1 MTTRKTLSLFVP
13 SALLLLLA
21 GCEVIPVTAQVED
34 TRLDQIV
41 SSLDKTLANQAE
53 VNTQLQQQQRQ
64 LDLTQQQLKL
74 MSQGV
79 DAVLKD
85 AIEDSCPRLEA
96 CPAPKNVSG
105 KMLVGALEE
114 IWLPDLGM
122 ALTARIDTGAKT
134 SSIDASNIKL
144 FERDGKRWVSFQIF
158 DPESGEP
165 VSLERRHKRTVGII
179 QPGSQQAK
187 SRPVVKMSIIIGS
200 LEQIA
205 EFSLSSRTHAGYQ
218 VLIGRSIL
226 KDVMLVDVSSENIAP
241 HLHSLATPVNTDKA
255 K

>member
-79 DAVLKD
+79 DAVLKRRHRRQLS
-85 AIEDSCPRLEA
+85 EVRSRVLRQKM
-96 CPAPKNVSG
+96 CPAKC
-105 KMLVGALEE
+105 L
-114 IWLPDLGM
+114 W
-122 ALTARIDTGAKT
+122 AR
-134 SSIDASNIKL
+134 
-144 FERDGKRWVSFQIF
+144 
-158 DPESGEP
+158 
-165 VSLERRHKRTVGII
+165 
-179 QPGSQQAK
+179 
-187 SRPVVKMSIIIGS
+187 
-200 LEQIA
+200 
-205 EFSLSSRTHAGYQ
+205 
-218 VLIGRSIL
+218 
-226 KDVMLVDVSSENIAP
+226 
-241 HLHSLATPVNTDKA
+241 
-255 K
+255 